1 MTADSERKAA
11 RSRRRRTPRWP
22 SMADMSCY
30 LPQRH
35 RDTEKAAAFRFSLL
49 AFSPEL
55 LAFDTGQQVGF
66 GILPNAK
73 CQMPNASLCLC
84 GELVQ
89 IEVANG
95 LAGIGRFLGAL
106 ESFLKLFLEQVALML
121 LRLHRLPENG
131 FLTGVLVLHGA
142 RRRFQVLE
150 GFGSSLGRMRN
161 HSLGIA
167 VDLQQRTAAGT
178 WNFELERRLSHARI
192 LPQAV
197 KTSHDRRRRA
207 FPQSIGI

>member
-1 MTADSERKAA
+1 MTADGERKAA

-22 SMADMSCY
+22 SGSGRELSFTTEA
-30 LPQRH
+30 QRH
-35 RDTEKAAAFRFSLL
+35 GESGRFSLL

-89 IEVANG
+89 IEVANR

-106 ESFLKLFLEQVALML
+106 KSFLKLLLQQVALVL
-121 LRLHRLPENG
+121 LRFHGLTKDRL
-131 FLTGVLVLHGA
+131 LTG
-142 RRRFQVLE
+142 
-150 GFGSSLGRMRN
+150 
-161 HSLGIA
+161 
-167 VDLQQRTAAGT
+167 
-178 WNFELERRLSHARI
+178 
-192 LPQAV
+192 
-197 KTSHDRRRRA
+197 
-207 FPQSIGI
+207 

>member
-1 MTADSERKAA
+1 MTADSERKAGSALPLTEVEGFEAELQNA
-11 RSRRRRTPRWP
+11 R
-22 SMADMSCY
+22 
-30 LPQRH
+30 
-35 RDTEKAAAFRFSLL
+35 
-49 AFSPEL
+49 
-55 LAFDTGQQVGF
+55 
-66 GILPNAK
+66 

-95 LAGIGRFLGAL
+95 LAGIGGFLGAL
-106 ESFLKLFLEQVALML
+106 QSFLKLFLQQVALML

-150 GFGSSLGRMRN
+150 GLGSSLGRMRN
-161 HSLGIA
+161 HRLGVT

-197 KTSHDRRRRA
+197 ETSHDRRRRA